1 MLIQRIKISN
11 YKTYLSL
18 DLDLTVDDDRPII
31 LIGGANGGG
40 KTTLFE
46 AISGALYG
54 LKIENKEHFMEL
66 LNQGHTASEAL
77 FNSIQSVIDQTLTGI
92 TISAQALYYAKFVNA
107 GRKPGTKGVPIDV
120 LVEWIRRKRLNMEG
134 KRERSVAFAMQ
145 RSIRDKGIMPSR
157 FIDKSIDKF
166 NNSKRLEDNI
176 ERFMEEYAE
185 EQLQTIFNQLTA

>member
-1 MLIQRIKISN
+1 
-11 YKTYLSL
+11 
-18 DLDLTVDDDRPII
+18 
-31 LIGGANGGG
+31 
-40 KTTLFE
+40 
-46 AISGALYG
+46 
-54 LKIENKEHFMEL
+54 MEL

-77 FNSIQSVIDQTLTGI
+77 FNSIQSVIEHTLTGI

-120 LVEWIRRKRLNMEG
+120 LIEWIRRKRLNMEG

-145 RSIRDKGIMPSR
+145 RSIRDKGIKPSR

-166 NNSKRLEDNI
+166 NKSKRLENNI
-176 ERFMEEYAE
+176 ERFMEESAE

>member
-1 MLIQRIKISN
+1 MKAADSPILQQIAQ
-11 YKTYLSL
+11 YLS
-18 DLDLTVDDDRPII
+18 D
-31 LIGGANGGG
+31 
-40 KTTLFE
+40 TLQ
-46 AISGALYG
+46 
-54 LKIENKEHFMEL
+54 MEL

-92 TISAQALYYAKFVNA
+92 TISTQALYYAKFVNA

-145 RSIRDKGIMPSR
+145 RSIRDKGIKPSR

-166 NNSKRLEDNI
+166 NKSKRLEDNI
-176 ERFMEEYAE
+176 EQFMEEYAE
-185 EQLQTIFNQLTA
+185 EQLQTIFNQLAA

>member
-1 MLIQRIKISN
+1 M
-11 YKTYLSL
+11 KTADSPILQQIAQYLS
-18 DLDLTVDDDRPII
+18 D
-31 LIGGANGGG
+31 
-40 KTTLFE
+40 TLQ
-46 AISGALYG
+46 
-54 LKIENKEHFMEL
+54 MEL

-77 FNSIQSVIDQTLTGI
+77 FNSIQSVIEHTLTGI

-107 GRKPGTKGVPIDV
+107 GRKPGTKGVPINV

-145 RSIRDKGIMPSR
+145 RSIRDKGIKPSR
-157 FIDKSIDKF
+157 FMDKSIDKF
-166 NNSKRLEDNI
+166 NKSKRLENKI

>member
-1 MLIQRIKISN
+1 
-11 YKTYLSL
+11 
-18 DLDLTVDDDRPII
+18 
-31 LIGGANGGG
+31 
-40 KTTLFE
+40 
-46 AISGALYG
+46 
-54 LKIENKEHFMEL
+54 MEL

-77 FNSIQSVIDQTLTGI
+77 FNSIQSVIEHTLTGI

-107 GRKPGTKGVPIDV
+107 GRKPGTKGVPINV
-120 LVEWIRRKRLNMEG
+120 LVEWIRRRRLNMEG

-145 RSIRDKGIMPSR
+145 RSIRDKGIKPSR

-166 NNSKRLEDNI
+166 NKSKRLENKI

>member
-1 MLIQRIKISN
+1 
-11 YKTYLSL
+11 
-18 DLDLTVDDDRPII
+18 
-31 LIGGANGGG
+31 
-40 KTTLFE
+40 
-46 AISGALYG
+46 
-54 LKIENKEHFMEL
+54 MEL

-77 FNSIQSVIDQTLTGI
+77 FNSIQSVIEHTLTGI

-107 GRKPGTKGVPIDV
+107 GRKPGTKGVPINL

-145 RSIRDKGIMPSR
+145 RSIRDKGIKPSR

-166 NNSKRLEDNI
+166 NKSKRLENKI

>member
-1 MLIQRIKISN
+1 
-11 YKTYLSL
+11 
-18 DLDLTVDDDRPII
+18 
-31 LIGGANGGG
+31 
-40 KTTLFE
+40 
-46 AISGALYG
+46 
-54 LKIENKEHFMEL
+54 MEL

-77 FNSIQSVIDQTLTGI
+77 FNSIQSVIEHTLTGI

-107 GRKPGTKGVPIDV
+107 GRKPGTKGVPINV

-145 RSIRDKGIMPSR
+145 RSIRDKGIKPSR
-157 FIDKSIDKF
+157 FMDKSIDKF
-166 NNSKRLEDNI
+166 NKSKRLENKI

>member
-1 MLIQRIKISN
+1 
-11 YKTYLSL
+11 
-18 DLDLTVDDDRPII
+18 
-31 LIGGANGGG
+31 
-40 KTTLFE
+40 
-46 AISGALYG
+46 
-54 LKIENKEHFMEL
+54 MEL

-77 FNSIQSVIDQTLTGI
+77 FNSIQSVIEHTLTGI

-107 GRKPGTKGVPIDV
+107 GRKPGTKGMPINV

-145 RSIRDKGIMPSR
+145 RSIRDKGIKPSR

-166 NNSKRLEDNI
+166 NKSKRLENKI

>member
-1 MLIQRIKISN
+1 V
-11 YKTYLSL
+11 KTADSPILQQIAQYLS
-18 DLDLTVDDDRPII
+18 D
-31 LIGGANGGG
+31 
-40 KTTLFE
+40 TLQ
-46 AISGALYG
+46 
-54 LKIENKEHFMEL
+54 MEL

-77 FNSIQSVIDQTLTGI
+77 FNSIQSVIEHTLTGI

-107 GRKPGTKGVPIDV
+107 GRKPGTKGVPINL

-145 RSIRDKGIMPSR
+145 RSIRAKGIKPSR

-166 NNSKRLEDNI
+166 NKSKRLENKI

>member
-1 MLIQRIKISN
+1 V
-11 YKTYLSL
+11 KTADSPILQQIAQYLS
-18 DLDLTVDDDRPII
+18 D
-31 LIGGANGGG
+31 
-40 KTTLFE
+40 TLQ
-46 AISGALYG
+46 
-54 LKIENKEHFMEL
+54 MEL

-77 FNSIQSVIDQTLTGI
+77 FNSIQSVIEHTLTGI

-107 GRKPGTKGVPIDV
+107 GRKPGTKGVPINV
-120 LVEWIRRKRLNMEG
+120 LVEWIRRRRLNMEG

-145 RSIRDKGIMPSR
+145 RSIRDKGIKPSR

-166 NNSKRLEDNI
+166 NKSKRLENKI

>member
-1 MLIQRIKISN
+1 M
-11 YKTYLSL
+11 KTADSPILQQIAQYLS
-18 DLDLTVDDDRPII
+18 D
-31 LIGGANGGG
+31 
-40 KTTLFE
+40 TLQ
-46 AISGALYG
+46 
-54 LKIENKEHFMEL
+54 MEL

-77 FNSIQSVIDQTLTGI
+77 FNSIQSVIEHTLTGI

-107 GRKPGTKGVPIDV
+107 GRKPGTKGVPINV
-120 LVEWIRRKRLNMEG
+120 LVEWIRRRRLNMEG

-145 RSIRDKGIMPSR
+145 RSIRDKGIKPSR

-166 NNSKRLEDNI
+166 NKSKRLENKI

>member
-1 MLIQRIKISN
+1 M
-11 YKTYLSL
+11 KTADSPILQQIAQYLS
-18 DLDLTVDDDRPII
+18 D
-31 LIGGANGGG
+31 
-40 KTTLFE
+40 TLQ
-46 AISGALYG
+46 
-54 LKIENKEHFMEL
+54 MEL

-145 RSIRDKGIMPSR
+145 RSIRDNGINPSR

-166 NNSKRLEDNI
+166 NKYKRLEENI
-176 ERFMEEYAE
+176 ERFMEEYTE

>member
-1 MLIQRIKISN
+1 M
-11 YKTYLSL
+11 KTADSPILQQIAQYLS
-18 DLDLTVDDDRPII
+18 D
-31 LIGGANGGG
+31 
-40 KTTLFE
+40 TLQ
-46 AISGALYG
+46 
-54 LKIENKEHFMEL
+54 MEL

-77 FNSIQSVIDQTLTGI
+77 FNSIQSVIEHTLTGI

-107 GRKPGTKGVPIDV
+107 GRKPGTKGVPINV

-145 RSIRDKGIMPSR
+145 RSIRDKGIKPSR

-166 NNSKRLEDNI
+166 NKSKRLENKI

>member
-1 MLIQRIKISN
+1 M
-11 YKTYLSL
+11 KTADSPILQQIAQYLS
-18 DLDLTVDDDRPII
+18 D
-31 LIGGANGGG
+31 
-40 KTTLFE
+40 TLQ
-46 AISGALYG
+46 
-54 LKIENKEHFMEL
+54 MEL

-77 FNSIQSVIDQTLTGI
+77 FNSIQSVIEHTLTGI

-107 GRKPGTKGVPIDV
+107 GRKPGTKGVPINL

-145 RSIRDKGIMPSR
+145 RSIRDKGIKPSR

-166 NNSKRLEDNI
+166 NKSKRLENKI

>member
-1 MLIQRIKISN
+1 
-11 YKTYLSL
+11 
-18 DLDLTVDDDRPII
+18 
-31 LIGGANGGG
+31 
-40 KTTLFE
+40 
-46 AISGALYG
+46 
-54 LKIENKEHFMEL
+54 MEL

-145 RSIRDKGIMPSR
+145 RSIRDKGIKPSR

>member
-1 MLIQRIKISN
+1 M
-11 YKTYLSL
+11 KTADSPILQQIAQYLS
-18 DLDLTVDDDRPII
+18 D
-31 LIGGANGGG
+31 
-40 KTTLFE
+40 TLQ
-46 AISGALYG
+46 
-54 LKIENKEHFMEL
+54 MEL

-77 FNSIQSVIDQTLTGI
+77 FNSIQSVIEHTLTGI

-107 GRKPGTKGVPIDV
+107 GRKPGTKGMPINV

-145 RSIRDKGIMPSR
+145 RSIRDKGIKPSR

-166 NNSKRLEDNI
+166 NKSKRLENKI

>member
-1 MLIQRIKISN
+1 M
-11 YKTYLSL
+11 KTADSPILQQIAQYLS
-18 DLDLTVDDDRPII
+18 D
-31 LIGGANGGG
+31 
-40 KTTLFE
+40 TLQ
-46 AISGALYG
+46 
-54 LKIENKEHFMEL
+54 MEL

-77 FNSIQSVIDQTLTGI
+77 FNSIQSVIEHTLTGI

-107 GRKPGTKGVPIDV
+107 GRKPGTKGVPINV

-145 RSIRDKGIMPSR
+145 RSIREKGIKPSR

-166 NNSKRLEDNI
+166 NKSKRLENKI

>member
-1 MLIQRIKISN
+1 V
-11 YKTYLSL
+11 KTADSPILQQIAQYLS
-18 DLDLTVDDDRPII
+18 D
-31 LIGGANGGG
+31 
-40 KTTLFE
+40 TLQ
-46 AISGALYG
+46 
-54 LKIENKEHFMEL
+54 MEL

-77 FNSIQSVIDQTLTGI
+77 FNSIQSVIEHTLTGI

-107 GRKPGTKGVPIDV
+107 GRKPGTKGVPINV

-145 RSIRDKGIMPSR
+145 RSIREKGIKPSR

-166 NNSKRLEDNI
+166 NKSKRLENKI

>member
-1 MLIQRIKISN
+1 MS
-11 YKTYLSL
+11 
-18 DLDLTVDDDRPII
+18 D
-31 LIGGANGGG
+31 
-40 KTTLFE
+40 TLQ
-46 AISGALYG
+46 
-54 LKIENKEHFMEL
+54 MEL

-77 FNSIQSVIDQTLTGI
+77 FNSIQSVIEHTLTGI

-107 GRKPGTKGVPIDV
+107 GRKPGTKGVPINV
-120 LVEWIRRKRLNMEG
+120 LVEWIRRRRLNMEG

-145 RSIRDKGIMPSR
+145 RSIRDKGIKPSR

-166 NNSKRLEDNI
+166 NKSKRLENKI

>member
-1 MLIQRIKISN
+1 
-11 YKTYLSL
+11 
-18 DLDLTVDDDRPII
+18 
-31 LIGGANGGG
+31 
-40 KTTLFE
+40 
-46 AISGALYG
+46 
-54 LKIENKEHFMEL
+54 MEL

-145 RSIRDKGIMPSR
+145 RSIPSR
-157 FIDKSIDKF
+157 
-166 NNSKRLEDNI
+166 R
-176 ERFMEEYAE
+176 
-185 EQLQTIFNQLTA
+185 

>member
-1 MLIQRIKISN
+1 
-11 YKTYLSL
+11 
-18 DLDLTVDDDRPII
+18 
-31 LIGGANGGG
+31 
-40 KTTLFE
+40 
-46 AISGALYG
+46 
-54 LKIENKEHFMEL
+54 MEL

-77 FNSIQSVIDQTLTGI
+77 FNSIQSVIEHTLTGI

-145 RSIRDKGIMPSR
+145 RSIRDKGIKPSR

-166 NNSKRLEDNI
+166 NKSKRLENKI

-185 EQLQTIFNQLTA
+185 EQLQTIFNQLAA

>member
-1 MLIQRIKISN
+1 
-11 YKTYLSL
+11 
-18 DLDLTVDDDRPII
+18 
-31 LIGGANGGG
+31 
-40 KTTLFE
+40 
-46 AISGALYG
+46 
-54 LKIENKEHFMEL
+54 MEL

-77 FNSIQSVIDQTLTGI
+77 FNSIQSVIEHTLTGI

-107 GRKPGTKGVPIDV
+107 GRKPGTKGVPINV

-145 RSIRDKGIMPSR
+145 RSIRDKGIKPSR

-166 NNSKRLEDNI
+166 NKSKRLENKI